1 MKYRLLVLDI
11 DGTVTNT
18 EKKVTPRTK
27 AANKETAGAGHPGSH
42 CFRAAHKGDR
52 TGGR

>member
-18 EKKVTPRTK
+18 DKSSH
-27 AANKETAGAGHPGSH
+27 KETAGAEYPGGH

>member
-11 DGTVTNT
+11 DGTVTH
-18 EKKVTPRTK
+18 
-27 AANKETAGAGHPGSH
+27 KETAGAGHPGGH

-52 TGGR
+52 AGGR